1 MITFRLDRVIQDDK
15 LISYALIN
23 GDSSKIIMHIE
34 EWQGAVTFE
43 NAVKRRYKNVK
54 YVSFRNKYAKD
65 KFFKEYCIMFKNG
78 SNEVDFIRVACAIF
92 SYEALLF
99 LENRGF
105 FNSLDDLKILMSI
118 LDTHFGDF
126 HTARTDRSYQIL
138 LDAVKN
144 ALKSAKS

>member
-1 MITFRLDRVIQDDK
+1 MTNFRLDRVIQDDK

-23 GDSSKIIMHIE
+23 GDSRKIIMHIE

-43 NAVKRRYKNVK
+43 NAVKKRYKNTK

-65 KFFKEYCIMFKNG
+65 KFFKEYCIMFKND
-78 SNEVDFIRVACAIF
+78 SNEVDFVRIACAIF

-99 LENRGF
+99 LENKGF
-105 FNSLDDLKILMSI
+105 FNSLDDLKTLMRI
-118 LDTHFGDF
+118 LDVHFGDF

-138 LDAVKN
+138 LNAAN
-144 ALKSAKS
+144 SALKSAKS